1 MINTAFRD
9 LKPIMQLLFVAFIL
23 LTSTLVFFVLSL
35 VVIIPVWGF
44 DTILHL
50 PGINTDTPQEIVNL
64 YKFIQVVQS
73 VGFFIVP
80 PFVLG
85 FLFHGKS
92 NEYLY
97 LNKSFSARSIILVF
111 AMMISIAPI
120 VNLIAELNG
129 NMSLPSWLSG
139 VEDWMRKAEENAAEI
154 TKVFLNVKTTGG
166 LTFNIFMV
174 ALLPAVG
181 EELLFRGVIQR
192 IFSRMTR
199 SHHWGIWISAILF
212 SALHMQ
218 FFGFVPR
225 VLLGALFGYLLVWS
239 GSMWLPIIA
248 HFFNNAIAV
257 IMLHFINNRAL
268 EPKFEAIGSTSDSY
282 YMAGISL
289 GLTIVFVLI
298 LKRENSG
305 KAIIL

>member
-44 DTILHL
+44 DTIFHL